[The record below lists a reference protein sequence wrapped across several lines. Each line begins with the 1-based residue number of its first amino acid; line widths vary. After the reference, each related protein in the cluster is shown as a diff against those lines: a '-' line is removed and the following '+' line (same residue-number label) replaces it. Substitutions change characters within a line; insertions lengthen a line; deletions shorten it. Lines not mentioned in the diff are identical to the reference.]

1 MDPIDLFLIR
11 GPQGVPTHSQY
22 LRDQLPSGSQVGYD
36 PSLHSAQAIQTL
48 TSFIS
53 QKKITLVPG
62 QNLIDLL
69 WGPERPSLPFSD
81 QTVRLHS
88 LEFAGLNPTEKFQ
101 ILQKQYLKTGADA
114 DVGVGVGQQRVLITA
129 SLDEIAWLHNI
140 RGDDVKCNPILL
152 AYSIIREGG

>member
-69 WGPERPSLPFSD
+69 WGSERDHHCHSRIKPF
-81 QTVRLHS
+81 
-88 LEFAGLNPTEKFQ
+88 A
-101 ILQKQYLKTGADA
+101 Y
-114 DVGVGVGQQRVLITA
+114 
-129 SLDEIAWLHNI
+129 
-140 RGDDVKCNPILL
+140 ILL
-152 AYSIIREGG
+152 SLLDLIQQKNFRSSRSNISRLEQMQMQEQEQGNKEFSSQPH